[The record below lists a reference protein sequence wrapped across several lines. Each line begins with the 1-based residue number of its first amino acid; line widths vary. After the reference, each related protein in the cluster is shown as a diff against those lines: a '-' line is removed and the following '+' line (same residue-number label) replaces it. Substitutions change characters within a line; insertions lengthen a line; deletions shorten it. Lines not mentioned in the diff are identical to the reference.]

1 MQIRACFNSAARH
14 HSKVSSERP
23 ADNSNGSNSPASIST
38 PIKPAAKFGFDATGT
53 AGLGDAFGLG
63 DDVIVF
69 LTGEGAAVFLTGEG
83 AAAFLTG
90 EGAAAFLTGEGA
102 AAFLTGEGAAF
113 FAGAGVK
120 AEAFFAGAEN
130 AATFLTGA
138 GALFTG
144 ALFTGAGADA
154 VFFAGTPNGLKL
166 DFNAAATA

>member
-69 LTGEGAAVFLTGEG
+69 LTGEGAA
-83 AAAFLTG
+83 AFLTG
-90 EGAAAFLTGEGA
+90 EGAAFFAGA
-102 AAFLTGEGAAF
+102 GVKAEAF